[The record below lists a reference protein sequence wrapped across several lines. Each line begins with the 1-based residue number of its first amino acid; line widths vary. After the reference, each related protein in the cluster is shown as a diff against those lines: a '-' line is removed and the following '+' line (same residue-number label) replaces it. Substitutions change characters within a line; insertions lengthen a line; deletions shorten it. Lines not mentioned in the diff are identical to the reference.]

1 MYFTLTHEIAED
13 DLFKNRP
20 REDRLHTMANQFHSS
35 IEREVFPPKM
45 AGLGKEYPLQSKEDP
60 LQSKEEQIQYIK
72 EHIIEDFMREVYD
85 PAF

>member
-45 AGLGKEYPLQSKEDP
+45 AGLGKEYPLQSKE
-60 LQSKEEQIQYIK
+60 EQIQYIK